1 MTVTT
6 DPVDTAGA
14 GPEPRKRRSIWKWI
28 LVVVSLVI
36 AAMWGYVFLVRKTTI
51 FDDVYVMTTPG
62 WHDKA
67 REICD
72 AANTRRIALKDTA
85 GGLIEHPTPEQM
97 IQRADI
103 VDQATDI
110 VEQMVADIV
119 AIPVTGDKDV
129 QRMATFQQYYDV
141 VIADRRTYTA
151 ALRTGELQP
160 YLETAV
166 AGGPVTNVV
175 TDFTSA
181 NGIERCAPPGEL
193 VN

>member
-14 GPEPRKRRSIWKWI
+14 DPARRKRSAWKWI
-28 LVVVSLVI
+28 LVVVSLAI
-36 AAMWGYVFLVRKTTI
+36 AGMWVYVFLVRKSTI
-51 FDDVYVMTTPG
+51 YDDVYVMTTPG

-72 AANTRRIALKDTA
+72 EANTRRIALKDTA
-85 GGLIEHPTPEQM
+85 GGLIGHPTPEQM

-103 VDQATDI
+103 VD
-110 VEQMVADIV
+110 
-119 AIPVTGDKDV
+119 IPVTGDDDV
-129 QRMATFQQYYDV
+129 QRMETFQKYYDV
-141 VIADRRTYTA
+141 VIADRRAYTA

-160 YLETAV
+160 YRESAV

-193 VN
+193 SD

>member
-14 GPEPRKRRSIWKWI
+14 DPARRKRSAWKWI
-28 LVVVSLVI
+28 LVVVSLAI
-36 AAMWGYVFLVRKTTI
+36 AGMWVYVFLVRKSTI
-51 FDDVYVMTTPG
+51 YDDVYVMTTPG

-72 AANTRRIALKDTA
+72 EANTRRIALKDTA

-110 VEQMVADIV
+110 VQQMLTDVV
-119 AIPVTGDKDV
+119 AIPVTGDDDV
-129 QRMATFQQYYDV
+129 QRMETFQKYYDV
-141 VIADRRTYTA
+141 VIADRRAYTA

-160 YLETAV
+160 YRESAV

-193 VN
+193 SD